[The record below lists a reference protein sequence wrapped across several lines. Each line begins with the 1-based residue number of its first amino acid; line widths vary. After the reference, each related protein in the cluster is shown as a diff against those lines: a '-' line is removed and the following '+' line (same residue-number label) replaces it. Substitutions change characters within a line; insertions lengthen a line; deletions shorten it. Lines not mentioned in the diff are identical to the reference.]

1 MDPEAN
7 LKEQMALVLRL
18 QAAEEREE
26 GSVDPDAL
34 RLAELVDA
42 LDCWLRAG
50 GFLPQVWRRCR
61 EPPNL
66 NGLRIERRATAIF
79 ISLPK
84 ELHRDFKP
92 PHCKCG
98 HERCTNAWDTLAV
111 ATERPAKDGPSDTTW
126 MVHHP
131 AAQP

>member
-7 LKEQMALVLRL
+7 LKEQMELVLRL
-18 QAAEEREE
+18 QVAEEREE

-42 LDCWLRAG
+42 LDCWLRSG
-50 GFLPQVWRRCR
+50 GFLPAAWRRP
-61 EPPNL
+61 PPNL
-66 NGLRIERRATAIF
+66 NGLRVERRGTAIF
-79 ISLPK
+79 VSLPK
-84 ELHRDFKP
+84 ELHRDFAP

-98 HERCTNAWDTLAV
+98 HERCTNAWDALAI
-111 ATERPAKDGPSDTTW
+111 ATERPAKDEHADTTW

-131 AAQP
+131 EAQP